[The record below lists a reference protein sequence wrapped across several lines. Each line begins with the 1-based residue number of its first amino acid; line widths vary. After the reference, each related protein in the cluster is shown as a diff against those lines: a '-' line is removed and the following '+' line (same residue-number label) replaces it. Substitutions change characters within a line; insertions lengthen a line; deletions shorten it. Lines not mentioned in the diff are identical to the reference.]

1 LKKKRRE
8 HKKHKKENEILIL
21 MNVMGGIRKKEDRE

>member
-21 MNVMGGIRKKEDRE
+21 MNVMGGDKEKRG